1 MKKNIFIDGETGTTG
16 LQVHEK
22 LTKHPNVNILS
33 VNQDK
38 RKDLDY
44 KKEMFEAAKSG
55 FSTATDLAD
64 YLVIKG
70 LPFRDAH
77 DVVGKA
83 VAFGISENRDLSE
96 MTLDE
101 LTSFSSN
108 ISEDVFDI
116 LTLEGSV
123 KSRDHVG
130 GTSPDQVKSAAERA
144 LLKIQ
149 NR

>member
-1 MKKNIFIDGETGTTG
+1 M
-16 LQVHEK
+16 
-22 LTKHPNVNILS
+22 
-33 VNQDK
+33 
-38 RKDLDY
+38 
-44 KKEMFEAAKSG
+44 
-55 FSTATDLAD
+55 
-64 YLVIKG
+64 
-70 LPFRDAH
+70 
-77 DVVGKA
+77 VGKA
-83 VAFGISENRDLSE
+83 VAVGISENRDLSE